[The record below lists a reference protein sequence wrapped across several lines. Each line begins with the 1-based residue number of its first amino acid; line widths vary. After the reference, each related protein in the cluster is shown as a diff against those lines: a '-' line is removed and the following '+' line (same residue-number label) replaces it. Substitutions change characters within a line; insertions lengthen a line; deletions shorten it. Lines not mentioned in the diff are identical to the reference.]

1 MNFFFLIGVKVII
14 ILTLAEAVRK
24 TIFTVTVTAT
34 GLLPQGRGTSSE
46 FSGDSCR
53 PTAEGRR
60 KGVGGW
66 KITKARHRGERRSG
80 RRQVKDSD
88 VRGRGRA
95 TC

>member
-24 TIFTVTVTAT
+24 TIFTVTAT

-66 KITKARHRGERRSG
+66 KITKARHRAERRSG

-88 VRGRGRA
+88 VRGRGQA